1 MSNVVLN
8 ILSEFK
14 GKKAFK
20 DADTAVA
27 RLEKSAR
34 KLGEVLGVS
43 LGTAA
48 VVAFGKATIKAFEA
62 DQKAAAQLSNTVKNL
77 GLAYENTHIQ
87 NFVKELS
94 LATGVAKDELIPSM
108 QKFLQV
114 TGSVADSQKLLKE
127 AIDISKGSGQDLA
140 TVTTDLTNAYV
151 GNNKG
156 LKKYALGLS
165 QAELKTM
172 SFSQVMDRFMKNFAG
187 ASQANLDTVAGKLG
201 VLSVAAEE
209 AKVKIGGALIDS
221 ASLISGSSNIED
233 LAKKMDHLANSA
245 VDFIDRLSLGI
256 AEIKTIINS
265 NFWNMGSNLAKV
277 QKQAYDAKLRR
288 NQATAWEGVDIPK
301 TAAQIAADKKAK
313 ADALKTQQ
321 QLLAAQN
328 KQTAELKKQAALKKD
343 SSIFDMQQ
351 IELIAALKGNL
362 SEDDRKRAELQ
373 LALLNENTTAA
384 DALTKQIL
392 MAQDSTGNLYKYF
405 LQTPDAK
412 NPFGYLDQWI
422 KDFQAQLNALQFPVP
437 TMGGSYSPAGLAP
450 ELAAIGVVAGYGAGI
465 PMTVANQASTTL
477 GNGLYGLQTVPDVGG
492 NGSSSAPVIYNYFGG
507 SVVTDQKLIDQVMN
521 GTQLASL
528 SGSPSQIGRIA
539 GMFG

>member
-27 RLEKSAR
+27 RLEKSAI

-48 VVAFGKATIKAFEA
+48 VVAFGKATVKAFET

-77 GLAYENTHIQ
+77 GLAYQNTHIQ

-108 QKFLQV
+108 QKFLQI

-209 AKVKIGGALIDS
+209 AKVKIGGALVDS

-277 QKQAYDAKLRR
+277 EKQAYDAKLRR

-313 ADALKTQQ
+313 ADSLKTQQ

-343 SSIFDMQQ
+343 NSIFDMQQ
-351 IELIAALKGNL
+351 IELVAALKGQL
-362 SEDDRKRAELQ
+362 SDDDRKRAELQ
-373 LALLNENTTAA
+373 LAILNENDVLATS
-384 DALTKQIL
+384 LTKQIL
-392 MAQDSTGNLYKYF
+392 MAQDATGGLYNYF
-405 LQTPDAK
+405 LTIGDTKIK
-412 NPFGYLDQWI
+412 NPFSFLDQWI
-422 KDFQAQLNALQFPVP
+422 IDFQKELDSLKAPTFAGVAVSTNAGTTTTSMAPTDGQVLNFTPSVSYPSATTSPGDPGFIGPVAP
-437 TMGGSYSPAGLAP
+437 T
-450 ELAAIGVVAGYGAGI
+450 
-465 PMTVANQASTTL
+465 AST
-477 GNGLYGLQTVPDVGG
+477 
-492 NGSSSAPVIYNYFGG
+492 APVIYNYFGG